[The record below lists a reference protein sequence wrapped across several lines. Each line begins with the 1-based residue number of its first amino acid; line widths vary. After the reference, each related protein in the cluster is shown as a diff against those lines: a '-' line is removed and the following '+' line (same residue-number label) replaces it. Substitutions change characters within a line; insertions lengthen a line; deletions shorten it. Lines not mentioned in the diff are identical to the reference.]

1 MVAPAASFEEL
12 NLRPEL
18 LAVLTGMGIEAP
30 TPIQSQAI
38 PALLEGRDVI
48 GQARTGSGKT
58 LAFGIPIIERCD
70 PNLRGVQALILTPT
84 RELAIQVAGVL
95 SQAAK
100 ARHLWVTVVYGG
112 TPLPPEREELLNGAQ
127 IVVGTPGRVLD
138 HLWNGN
144 LPTQDLRILVLD
156 EGDEMLDQ
164 GFAPD
169 IERILSMMPR
179 QRQTALFS
187 ATVPQWV
194 TKMASSHLTNPVTV
208 RVDVEN
214 GAPPEI
220 EQVVYEMHPDVKFG
234 ALCTLLD
241 LRGEDP
247 ILVFGRTKIGVERLA
262 RDLKR
267 KGYPVAALQGNL
279 DQSARERIMSGFR
292 SGAVPILVATNV
304 AARGLDVS
312 GIEAVINYEL
322 PESAEMFT
330 HRAGRTGRMGRE
342 GVAITFVTPEDAY
355 KFRQI
360 ERTLSKQLPRQ
371 PWPGSGASP
380 VVTESASAQS
390 HARIVPAAARDH
402 SPRRGYRGQR
412 SVSHATA

>member
-1 MVAPAASFEEL
+1 MVGPATSFEEL
-12 NLRPEL
+12 NLQSR
-18 LAVLTGMGIEAP
+18 VLDALHGMGIEVP
-30 TPIQSQAI
+30 SPIQSQAI
-38 PALLEGRDVI
+38 PALMEGRDVI

-58 LAFGIPIIERCD
+58 LAFGLPIVERCD

-84 RELAIQVAGVL
+84 RELAIQVASVL
-95 SQAAK
+95 EQVAA
-100 ARHLWVTVVYGG
+100 ARGLWVALVYGG
-112 TPLPPEREELLNGAQ
+112 RPLPPEREELLNGAQ

-144 LPTQDLRILVLD
+144 LPTQDLRMFVLD

-169 IERILSMMPR
+169 IERIISMMPR

-194 TKMASSHLTNPVTV
+194 TKMAASHLTNPVTV
-208 RVDVEN
+208 RVDAEN

-220 EQVVYEMHPDVKFG
+220 EQVVYEVRSDAKFG

-247 ILVFGRTKIGVERLA
+247 ILVFGRTKVGVERLA
-262 RDLKR
+262 RELRR
-267 KGYPVAALQGNL
+267 KGYPVAALQGNM

-292 SGAVPILVATNV
+292 SGAVQILVATNV

-322 PESAEMFT
+322 PESAELFT

-342 GVAITFVTPEDAY
+342 GVAITFLTPEDAY
-355 KFRQI
+355 KWRQI
-360 ERTLSKQLPRQ
+360 ERALSLRLRPQ
-371 PWPGSGASP
+371 PWPGSPAPEP
-380 VVTESASAQS
+380 V
-390 HARIVPAAARDH
+390 AAASHHVPTRVVVGTAP
-402 SPRRGYRGQR
+402 SRNGGPRRGYRGARQA
-412 SVSHATA
+412 SATA

>member
-1 MVAPAASFEEL
+1 
-12 NLRPEL
+12 
-18 LAVLTGMGIEAP
+18 MGIGVP

-58 LAFGIPIIERCD
+58 LAFGLPVVERCD

-84 RELAIQVAGVL
+84 RELAIQVADVL
-95 SQAAK
+95 SQVAQ
-100 ARHLWVTVVYGG
+100 ARRLWVTLLYGG
-112 TPLPPEREELLNGAQ
+112 RPLPPEREELLNGAQ

-169 IERILSMMPR
+169 IEKILSMMPR
-179 QRQTALFS
+179 ERQTALFS
-187 ATVPQWV
+187 ATVPEWV
-194 TKMASSHLTNPVTV
+194 TKMASSHLHDPVSV

-220 EQVVYEMHPDVKFG
+220 EQVVYEMHSDAKFG

-267 KGYPVAALQGNL
+267 KGYPVAALQGNM
-279 DQSARERIMSGFR
+279 DQSSRERIMAGFR

-330 HRAGRTGRMGRE
+330 HRTGRTGRMGRE
-342 GVAITFVTPEDAY
+342 GVAITFLTSEDAY

-360 ERTLSKQLPRQ
+360 ERTLSRRLPRQ
-371 PWPGSGASP
+371 PWPGSEASQP
-380 VVTESASAQS
+380 ATESAPAQS
-390 HARIVPAAARDH
+390 HARRVPAAARDRG
-402 SPRRGYRGQR
+402 PRRGYRDQR
-412 SVSHATA
+412 RSSHATA